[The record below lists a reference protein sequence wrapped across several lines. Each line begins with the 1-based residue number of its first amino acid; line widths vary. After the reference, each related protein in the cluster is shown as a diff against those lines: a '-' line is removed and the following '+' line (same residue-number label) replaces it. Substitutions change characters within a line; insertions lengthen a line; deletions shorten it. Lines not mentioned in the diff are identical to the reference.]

1 MRPRD
6 GVDSAG
12 LLVLA
17 VELFEGDEF
26 FGREEVGELMDGDDL
41 LRLVLDISFVF
52 WSSLLELY
60 EEGGQ

>member
-1 MRPRD
+1 MCTRD